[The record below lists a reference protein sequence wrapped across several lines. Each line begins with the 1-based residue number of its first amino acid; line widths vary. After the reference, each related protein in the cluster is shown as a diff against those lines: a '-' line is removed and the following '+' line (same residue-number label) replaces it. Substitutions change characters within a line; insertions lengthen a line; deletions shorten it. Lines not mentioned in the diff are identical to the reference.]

1 MTFIYI
7 CYRMKMNNA
16 TKNYIVRP
24 VFLIFAVIWMIIVFK
39 FSSQPAD
46 TSQNTSL
53 NLTKRIVNVFF
64 NNKSSTEKEQI
75 TEKLDPY
82 IRKLA
87 HFTLY
92 AAGGI
97 LIANFINTYNI
108 KDKNKIIYSICI
120 GATYACTD
128 EFHQLFVE
136 GRSGQLTDVLI
147 DSLGVA
153 TGVCIFL
160 CVITILKKLK
170 R

>member
-1 MTFIYI
+1 
-7 CYRMKMNNA
+7 MKNA

-64 NNKSSTEKEQI
+64 NNKSSIEKEQI

-92 AAGGI
+92 AIGGI
-97 LIANFINTYNI
+97 LIANYINTYNI

-160 CVITILKKLK
+160 CVITIFKKLK
-170 R
+170 SKK

>member
-1 MTFIYI
+1 
-7 CYRMKMNNA
+7 MKNA

-24 VFLIFAVIWMIIVFK
+24 IFLIFAVIWMITVFK

-46 TSQNTSL
+46 TSENTSL

-64 NNKSSTEKEQI
+64 NSKSSVEKEQI

-92 AAGGI
+92 AIGGI
-97 LIANFINTYNI
+97 LIANYINTYNI
-108 KDKNKIIYSICI
+108 KDKNKIIYSIGI

-160 CVITILKKLK
+160 CVITIFNKFKDKK
-170 R
+170 

>member
-1 MTFIYI
+1 
-7 CYRMKMNNA
+7 MNNA

-64 NNKSSTEKEQI
+64 NNKSSIEKEQI

-92 AAGGI
+92 AIGGI
-97 LIANFINTYNI
+97 LIANYINTYNI

>member
-1 MTFIYI
+1 MTFINI

-64 NNKSSTEKEQI
+64 AGKSSIEKEQI
-75 TEKLDPY
+75 TDKLDPY
-82 IRKLA
+82 VRKLA

-97 LIANFINTYNI
+97 LIANYINTYNI

-160 CVITILKKLK
+160 CVITIFKKLK

>member
-1 MTFIYI
+1 
-7 CYRMKMNNA
+7 MKMKNA

-92 AAGGI
+92 AIGGI
-97 LIANFINTYNI
+97 LIANYINTYNI

-160 CVITILKKLK
+160 CVITIFKKLK
-170 R
+170 SKK

>member
-1 MTFIYI
+1 
-7 CYRMKMNNA
+7 MKMKNA

-75 TEKLDPY
+75 TDKLDPY

-92 AAGGI
+92 AIGGI
-97 LIANFINTYNI
+97 LIANYINTYNI

-160 CVITILKKLK
+160 CVITIFKKLK

>member
-1 MTFIYI
+1 
-7 CYRMKMNNA
+7 MKNA

-64 NNKSSTEKEQI
+64 NNKSSIEKEQI

-92 AAGGI
+92 AIGGI
-97 LIANFINTYNI
+97 LIANYINTYNI

-160 CVITILKKLK
+160 CVITIFKKLK

>member
-1 MTFIYI
+1 
-7 CYRMKMNNA
+7 MKMNNA
-16 TKNYIVRP
+16 TKNHIVRP

-53 NLTKRIVNVFF
+53 NLTKRIVNVFYTS
-64 NNKSSTEKEQI
+64 KSNTEKEQI

-92 AAGGI
+92 AIGGI
-97 LIANFINTYNI
+97 LIANYINTYNI

-160 CVITILKKLK
+160 CVITIFKKLK

>member
-1 MTFIYI
+1 
-7 CYRMKMNNA
+7 MKMKNA

-64 NNKSSTEKEQI
+64 NNKSSIEKEQI

-92 AAGGI
+92 AIGGI
-97 LIANFINTYNI
+97 LIANYINTYNI

-160 CVITILKKLK
+160 CVITIFKKLK

>member
-1 MTFIYI
+1 MTFINI

-64 NNKSSTEKEQI
+64 AGKSSIEKEQI
-75 TEKLDPY
+75 TDKLDPY

-92 AAGGI
+92 AIGGI
-97 LIANFINTYNI
+97 LIANYINTYNI

-160 CVITILKKLK
+160 CVITIFKKLK

>member
-1 MTFIYI
+1 
-7 CYRMKMNNA
+7 MKMNNA

-24 VFLIFAVIWMIIVFK
+24 VFLIFAVIWMIIVFI

-64 NNKSSTEKEQI
+64 NNKSSIEKEQI

-87 HFTLY
+87 HYTLY
-92 AAGGI
+92 AIGGI
-97 LIANFINTYNI
+97 LIANYINTYNI

-160 CVITILKKLK
+160 CVITIFKKLK

>member
-1 MTFIYI
+1 
-7 CYRMKMNNA
+7 MKNA

-75 TEKLDPY
+75 TDKLDPY

-92 AAGGI
+92 AIGGI
-97 LIANFINTYNI
+97 LIANYINTYNI

-153 TGVCIFL
+153 IGVCIFL

-170 R
+170 GKK

>member
-1 MTFIYI
+1 
-7 CYRMKMNNA
+7 MNNA

-24 VFLIFAVIWMIIVFK
+24 VFLIFAVIWMIIVFI

-64 NNKSSTEKEQI
+64 NNKSSIEKEQI

-92 AAGGI
+92 AIGGI
-97 LIANFINTYNI
+97 LIANYINTYNI

-160 CVITILKKLK
+160 CVITIFKKLK
-170 R
+170 DKK

>member
-1 MTFIYI
+1 
-7 CYRMKMNNA
+7 MNNA
-16 TKNYIVRP
+16 TKNHIVRP

-53 NLTKRIVNVFF
+53 NLTKRIVNVFYTS
-64 NNKSSTEKEQI
+64 KSNTEKEQI

-92 AAGGI
+92 AIGGI
-97 LIANFINTYNI
+97 LIANYINTYNI

-160 CVITILKKLK
+160 CVITIFKKLK

>member
-1 MTFIYI
+1 
-7 CYRMKMNNA
+7 MKMKNA

-75 TEKLDPY
+75 TDKLDPY

-92 AAGGI
+92 AIGGI
-97 LIANFINTYNI
+97 LIANYINTYNI

-160 CVITILKKLK
+160 CVITIFKKLK
-170 R
+170 SKK